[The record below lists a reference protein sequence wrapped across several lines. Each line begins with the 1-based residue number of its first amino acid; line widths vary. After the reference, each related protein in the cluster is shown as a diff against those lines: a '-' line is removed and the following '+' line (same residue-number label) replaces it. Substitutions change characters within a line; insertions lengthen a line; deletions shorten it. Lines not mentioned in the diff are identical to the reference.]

1 MTRAKRP
8 VLPTNSPTH
17 YPSSGSELMLGS
29 MLGQMIA
36 GQHSTNVLLVGLT
49 DHVESLVEQIEKMP
63 DRIAEKI
70 AKPTQE
76 TRPSSPPGK
85 VIETM
90 KALKDLIWSLL
101 PLAMLASVMAGKVT
115 WPQALPIIRQAL
127 GIH

>member
-1 MTRAKRP
+1 M
-8 VLPTNSPTH
+8 
-17 YPSSGSELMLGS
+17 GS
-29 MLGQMIA
+29 MLGQVTA
-36 GQHSTNVLLVGLT
+36 GQHSTHALVAGLAVQMT
-49 DHVESLVEQIEKMP
+49 EVIQAIEILP

-70 AKPTQE
+70 AKPTHGLQ
-76 TRPSSPPGK
+76 PSSPPGK